1 MRRIIIFC
9 TLLIPGIVSY
19 AQKEDSL
26 MIRRI
31 ANEILINSK
40 AYDNLRHL
48 TKQIGARLAGSP
60 GMVKAE
66 QWGVKIMQDHGAD
79 KTWLQECMVPHWIR
93 GGKDEAGIVSFQ
105 ATANGIGRSKMEKS
119 LDVIALGNSMGTGPK
134 GIVDNVVLVNSFE
147 ELEAKK
153 DSVNGKI
160 VFYNYK
166 FDPTYV
172 STFFAYRDAGKY
184 RGQGPG

>member
-1 MRRIIIFC
+1 
-9 TLLIPGIVSY
+9 
-19 AQKEDSL
+19 

-31 ANEILINSK
+31 ADEILVNGK
-40 AYDNLRHL
+40 AYENLRHL

-66 QWGVKIMQDHGAD
+66 QWGFKTMQESGAEKI
-79 KTWLQECMVPHWIR
+79 WLQECMVPHWIR

-105 ATANGIGRSKMEKS
+105 STANGIGTSKMERK
-119 LDVIALGNSMGTGPK
+119 LDVVALGNSMGTGPK

-153 DSVNGKI
+153 DLVKGKI

-166 FDPTYV
+166 FNLHM
-172 STFFAYRDAGKY
+172 
-184 RGQGPG
+184 